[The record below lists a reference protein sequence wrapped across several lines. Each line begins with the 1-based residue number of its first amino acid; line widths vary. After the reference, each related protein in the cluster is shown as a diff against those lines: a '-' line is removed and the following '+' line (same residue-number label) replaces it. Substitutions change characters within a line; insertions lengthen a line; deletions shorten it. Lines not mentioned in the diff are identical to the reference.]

1 MTIKDKII
9 NHALNISCEI
19 FRANRDYVLNNNN
32 RSSETIKAKRMF
44 IYYLYEY
51 MEIKHTGMK
60 KYIKDINHASSIHH
74 VNKFKFEKDQY
85 EDLKKE
91 FDKFMIEM
99 KRFNVYGGGFY
110 EKRKEIKKLLEELNQ
125 VKNEKN

>member
-1 MTIKDKII
+1 MNTRDKII

-19 FRANRDYVLNNNN
+19 YNANKNNIISNNN
-32 RSSETIKAKRMF
+32 RSSSTIKAKRMF

-74 VNKFKFEKDQY
+74 VNKFKFEKDTY
-85 EDLKKE
+85 KDVKKS
-91 FDKFMIEM
+91 FNTFITEM
-99 KRFNVYGGGFY
+99 RRFNVYGGGFY
-110 EKRKEIKKLLEELNQ
+110 EKRMEIKKLLKELNNIT
-125 VKNEKN
+125 NEEN

>member
-1 MTIKDKII
+1 MTTRDKII

-19 FRANRDYVLNNNN
+19 YNANKNNIISNNN
-32 RSSETIKAKRMF
+32 RSSCTIKAKRMF

-74 VNKFKFEKDQY
+74 VNKFKFEKDTY
-85 EDLKKE
+85 KDVKKS
-91 FDKFMIEM
+91 FNTFMTEM
-99 KRFNVYGGGFY
+99 RRFNVYGGGFY
-110 EKRKEIKKLLEELNQ
+110 EKRMEIKKLLKELNNIT
-125 VKNEKN
+125 NEKN